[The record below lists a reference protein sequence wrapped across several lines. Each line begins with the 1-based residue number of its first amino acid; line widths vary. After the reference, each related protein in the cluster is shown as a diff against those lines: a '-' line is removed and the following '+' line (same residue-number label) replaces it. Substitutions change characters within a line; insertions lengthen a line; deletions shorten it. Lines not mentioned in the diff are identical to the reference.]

1 MLKVDGGDG
10 PRDVDVAVASPSPS
24 IITIAI
30 MIRSK
35 RMIKAV
41 TSSTSI
47 QVQFMQQLCALLEP
61 SLRVEDAPH
70 GHVTIWSI

>member
-35 RMIKAV
+35 RMINAV

-47 QVQFMQQLCALLEP
+47 QVQFMQQL
-61 SLRVEDAPH
+61 
-70 GHVTIWSI
+70 

>member
-35 RMIKAV
+35 RMINAA

-47 QVQFMQQLCALLEP
+47 QVQFMQQL
-61 SLRVEDAPH
+61 
-70 GHVTIWSI
+70 